1 MGRALL
7 LLGLSVATAHARR
20 SEPQAHEVNA
30 NVDIT
35 LSEQSNAALIVV
47 NYLWTPE
54 TIERYDEVVPA
65 LRRFVRHPSAVIAR
79 FRHDGG
85 TLDTRS
91 ALEAGG
97 ILHLLGGHLYASGL
111 GGIERDQVHYN
122 FEDVYW
128 TTPFS
133 AELGGRPHELLSI
146 GGYYRGRP
154 VIEAEGGDV
163 ANPSFRDGIE
173 HELGAAIQGAT
184 PGDQL
189 LASLRGGY
197 YRADWDYTGQN
208 PGPLD
213 VKGWRAQAKLS
224 WQTSSTNSWTLNLLY
239 RREDWDNGRL
249 GEDFPDLVGE
259 DVERRV
265 TAFEGDLGFMY
276 WFRGTLGFN
285 VSLGGGYEDEP
296 PIYYET
302 FRVGTRGFGRF
313 GFGFAKRL

>member
-1 MGRALL
+1 VPLL
-7 LLGLSVATAHARR
+7 LLFASTARAER
-20 SEPQAHEVNA
+20 SERQAHEVGA
-30 NVDIT
+30 DVDIT
-35 LSEQSNAALIVV
+35 LAEQSNAALIVIQ
-47 NYLWTPE
+47 YMWTPE
-54 TIERYDEVVPA
+54 TLERYDEVVPA
-65 LRRFVRHPSAVIAR
+65 LRRFVRHPSALVAR

-91 ALEAGG
+91 ALEGG
-97 ILHLLGGHLYASGL
+97 GTLHLLEGRLYASGL

-128 TTPFS
+128 TTPFTVE
-133 AELGGRPHELLSI
+133 AGARPLELLSA

-154 VIEAEGGDV
+154 IISATAGDV
-163 ANPSFRDGIE
+163 AFPSFRDGME
-173 HELGAAIQGAT
+173 HELGFVLQTAT

-197 YRADWDYTGQN
+197 YLADWDYTGQN

-224 WQTSSTNSWTLNLLY
+224 YQTSSTNSWTVNLLF

-265 TAFEGDLGFMY
+265 TAFEGDLGFQY
-276 WFRGTLGFN
+276 WFRGTLGFR
-285 VSLGGGYEDEP
+285 VTVGGGFETEP

-313 GFGFAKRL
+313 GFGFIKRL